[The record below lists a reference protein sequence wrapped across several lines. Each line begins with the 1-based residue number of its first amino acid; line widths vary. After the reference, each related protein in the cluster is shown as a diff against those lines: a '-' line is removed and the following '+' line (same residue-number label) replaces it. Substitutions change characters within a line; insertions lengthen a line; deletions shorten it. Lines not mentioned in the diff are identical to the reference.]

1 MIESIFNKHI
11 KVVKSIVMAVT
22 CSVKGCKSKHQGK
35 LSKDGIR
42 FYRFPISNEKILKY
56 WVAATGRSNWIAYSN
71 ARMCSLHFT
80 NNDYYKFH
88 VENNQR
94 RRLKPDV
101 IPTQNIYRNM
111 LQVFQQDI
119 VYKIN
124 EYDQNNDIIPA
135 QQNLNEQD
143 NKHITSAK
151 YDQNNDI
158 IPVEQNLNEKDN
170 KPITSAKCSN
180 CSNYD
185 KLLSEN
191 ENLQKKIKELKILQ
205 EKKLNWQASIFHTII
220 RDKEAVL
227 KKKLEMAKNKTK
239 TLNKNI
245 KRKEKTLTNL
255 KTLLEFLESKN
266 ISKTDAAFN
275 LSNESDDLSD
285 ALLKNI
291 KRNKAKSTYSQHDEH
306 NYACSGESLE
316 RDE

>member
-1 MIESIFNKHI
+1 
-11 KVVKSIVMAVT
+11 
-22 CSVKGCKSKHQGK
+22 
-35 LSKDGIR
+35 
-42 FYRFPISNEKILKY
+42 
-56 WVAATGRSNWIAYSN
+56 
-71 ARMCSLHFT
+71 
-80 NNDYYKFH
+80 
-88 VENNQR
+88 
-94 RRLKPDV
+94 
-101 IPTQNIYRNM
+101 M

-306 NYACSGESLE
+306 NYACSGEFLYTYE
-316 RDE
+316 GTN